1 MKLFNTDFKIGN
13 SNIIKSKLGFGC
25 WGLGGGTNIEPA
37 YGKSSSKKAIRI
49 IESALTRNI
58 NFFDISPAYGISEKI
73 LGKLLK
79 KKKRDEVFLA
89 SKCGISK
96 FSEKKNFNPNFLIQQ
111 LDKSLNNLETE
122 YLDLVQLHNPE
133 KEILK
138 NLNLIKPFMKEKKKG
153 KFRAFGLSIKNP
165 LDFFHLK
172 NFDLIDSI
180 QVNLNIL
187 DTRVIKLGIE
197 KECKRNNIALISRT
211 PFSFGFLTGK
221 INAYNYFPKNDHRS
235 LWSNDQKKKWISLSK
250 KLYENN
256 LLSKKLSQAQL
267 CLKFC
272 MSLPE
277 VSLTIAGMMS
287 EKEVIENSDVLDM
300 KALNKRQIQYIINF
314 NKDNEPFIKISR

>member
-138 NLNLIKPFMKEKKKG
+138 NLNLKKPFMKEKKKR
-153 KFRAFGLSIKNP
+153 KIQSIWIVYKKSFR
-165 LDFFHLK
+165 FF
-172 NFDLIDSI
+172 S
-180 QVNLNIL
+180 
-187 DTRVIKLGIE
+187 
-197 KECKRNNIALISRT
+197 S
-211 PFSFGFLTGK
+211 
-221 INAYNYFPKNDHRS
+221 
-235 LWSNDQKKKWISLSK
+235 
-250 KLYENN
+250 
-256 LLSKKLSQAQL
+256 
-267 CLKFC
+267 
-272 MSLPE
+272 
-277 VSLTIAGMMS
+277 
-287 EKEVIENSDVLDM
+287 
-300 KALNKRQIQYIINF
+300 
-314 NKDNEPFIKISR
+314 